1 MDSYTSFRDASA
13 RSPVDRNWNRD
24 ESRTRD
30 ARDER
35 PERPERPDRGDSFYR
50 GRSPGSYIKLM
61 L

>member
-13 RSPVDRNWNRD
+13 RSPVDRNWSRD

-35 PERPERPDRGDSFYR
+35 PERPERGDSFYR
-50 GRSPGSYIKLM
+50 GRSPGSYMKRM